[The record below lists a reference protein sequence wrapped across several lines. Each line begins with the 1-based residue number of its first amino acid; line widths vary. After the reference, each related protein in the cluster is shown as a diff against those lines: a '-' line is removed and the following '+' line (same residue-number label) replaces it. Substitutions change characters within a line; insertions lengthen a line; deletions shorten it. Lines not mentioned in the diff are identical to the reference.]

1 MDTKILID
9 AIVHSTTV
17 LIAQLSTAAGIRA
30 PLAHIADQV
39 FVELSR
45 EIEAQGVSRK
55 VAADMFG
62 LAIRTY
68 QKKVQRLTESV
79 SVREVTLWQAVL
91 DRLDAASGTSR
102 REILEHFASDDPIVV
117 SSVLADLVSSGLV
130 YRSGA
135 GEAAVF
141 DITPERDRARVAR
154 ERGRESLAPMVG
166 LLVYRNPGITQ
177 LELQNRLQLDAEAV
191 SEALALL
198 VAEGQIQ
205 RAGSDDAPS
214 FRSSNF
220 LIPVGAEHGWEA
232 AVFDHFQTVVR
243 AISSKVRRGV
253 TRSAKDAVSGGATL
267 GFDIHE
273 AHPHKQEVLDLLKRV
288 RADVNVLWAKVQQH
302 NEANPIA
309 EEDRIDV
316 SFYFGQCVTWPDQE

>member
-1 MDTKILID
+1 MNTKLLID
-9 AIVHSTTV
+9 AIVHQTTL

-79 SVREVTLWQAVL
+79 SVRGITLWQAVL
-91 DRLDAASGTSR
+91 DHLDAVQGTSR
-102 REILEHFASDDPIVV
+102 REILQHFVHDDPVVV
-117 SSVLADLVSSGLV
+117 SSVLADLVSSGIV
-130 YRSGA
+130 YRTGP

-141 DITPERDRARVAR
+141 GITPERDRTRALR
-154 ERGRESLAPMVG
+154 EQRRESLAPVVG
-166 LLVYRNPGITQ
+166 LMVYRTPGITRSELRDQLQ
-177 LELQNRLQLDAEAV
+177 LEEDALT
-191 SEALALL
+191 EALALL
-198 VAEGQIQ
+198 VEQGQIQ
-205 RAGSDDAPS
+205 SSGPDDAPS
-214 FRSSNF
+214 FRASKF

-243 AISSKVRRGV
+243 ALSSKVRQGM
-253 TRSAKDAVSGGATL
+253 TRSTNDAVVGGATL
-267 GFDIHE
+267 SFDVH
-273 AHPHKQEVLDLLKRV
+273 ATHPRRQEVLDLLKRV
-288 RADVNVLWAKVQQH
+288 RGEVNELWAQVQLY
-302 NEANPIA
+302 NDENPIA
-309 EEDRIDV
+309 EEDRIEV

>member
-9 AIVHSTTV
+9 AIVHNTTV

-79 SVREVTLWQAVL
+79 SVREATLWQAVL
-91 DRLDAASGTSR
+91 DRVDAVHGTTR

-117 SSVLADLVSSGLV
+117 SSVLADLVASGLV
-130 YRSGA
+130 YRTGA
-135 GEAAVF
+135 GDAAVF
-141 DITPERDRARVAR
+141 GITPERDRARAVR
-154 ERGRESLAPMVG
+154 EQGLASLAPVVG
-166 LLVYRNPGITQ
+166 LLVYRKPGITQ
-177 LELQNRLQLDAEAV
+177 EEIQNRLQIEAEVA
-191 SEALALL
+191 SDALALL

-205 RAGSDDAPS
+205 RAGPDEATS
-214 FRSSNF
+214 FRASKF

-253 TRSAKDAVSGGATL
+253 TRSANDAVVGGATL
-267 GFDIHE
+267 SFDIHE
-273 AHPHKQEVLDLLKRV
+273 THPHKQEVLDLLKRV
-288 RADVNVLWAKVQQH
+288 RADVNELWAKVQH
-302 NEANPIA
+302 YNDESPIA
-309 EEDRIDV
+309 EEDRIEV
-316 SFYFGQCVTWPDQE
+316 SFYFGQCVTWPDEE

>member
-9 AIVHSTTV
+9 AIVHNTTL

-79 SVREVTLWQAVL
+79 SVREATLWQAVL
-91 DRLDAASGTSR
+91 DRVDAVHGTSR
-102 REILEHFASDDPIVV
+102 REILDYFAYDDPLVV

-130 YRSGA
+130 ERTGT
-135 GEAAVF
+135 GDAALF
-141 DITPERDRARVAR
+141 DITPERDRARAVR
-154 ERGRESLAPMVG
+154 EHGLASLTPVVG
-166 LLVYRNPGITQ
+166 LLIYRKPGITQ
-177 LELQNRLQLDAEAV
+177 AELQSRLQVDAEAV

-205 RAGSDDAPS
+205 RTGPEDAPS
-214 FRSSNF
+214 FRASKF

-253 TRSAKDAVSGGATL
+253 TRSANDAVVGGATL
-267 GFDIHE
+267 GFDIHQT
-273 AHPHKQEVLDLLKRV
+273 HPHKQEVLDLLKRV
-288 RADVNVLWAKVQQH
+288 RADVNGLWAKVQHYNDQ
-302 NEANPIA
+302 NPIP
-309 EEDRIDV
+309 EEDRIEV